1 MIETIKSRLK
11 SLGYEA
17 DNNDIFALQF
27 VLTQVENHI
36 KNFCNIN
43 EVPAELESVVVDK
56 VCGTFLSQKK
66 ASGQL
71 TSAQIEGVAKRITDG
86 DTTVEF
92 AGNTD
97 AETVFGSYINNLV
110 NGHDGCLLRYRRLVW

>member
-1 MIETIKSRLK
+1 MIETIKSRLA

-17 DNNDIFALQF
+17 DNNDIFALRF

-36 KNFCNIN
+36 KNFCNVN
-43 EVPAELESVVVDK
+43 EIPAELETVVVDR
-56 VCGTFLSQKK
+56 VCGTFLNQKK

-71 TSAQIEGVAKRITDG
+71 TGAQIKGVAKRITDG

-92 AGNTD
+92 ASNTD
-97 AETVFGSYINNLV
+97 AETIFNSYINGLV
-110 NGHDGCLLRYRRLVW
+110 NGNDSDLIRFRKLCW

>member
-36 KNFCNIN
+36 KNFCNIS
-43 EVPAELESVVVDK
+43 EIPAELNTVVVDR
-56 VCGTFLSQKK
+56 VCGTFLNQKK

-71 TSAQIEGVAKRITDG
+71 TGAQIEGVVKRIADG

-97 AETVFGSYINNLV
+97 AETVFNSYINNLV
-110 NGHDGCLLRYRRLVW
+110 NGNDSDLIRFRKLCW

>member
-17 DNNDIFALQF
+17 DNNDIFALKF
-27 VLTQVENHI
+27 VLTQVESHI

-43 EVPAELESVVVDK
+43 EVPAGLKSVVVDR
-56 VCGTFLSQKK
+56 VCGIFLSQKK

-71 TSAQIEGVAKRITDG
+71 TGAQIEGVAKRITDG

-92 AGNTD
+92 ASGTD
-97 AETVFGSYINNLV
+97 AETIFNSYINGLV
-110 NGHDGCLLRYRRLVW
+110 NGNDGDLIHYRKLCW